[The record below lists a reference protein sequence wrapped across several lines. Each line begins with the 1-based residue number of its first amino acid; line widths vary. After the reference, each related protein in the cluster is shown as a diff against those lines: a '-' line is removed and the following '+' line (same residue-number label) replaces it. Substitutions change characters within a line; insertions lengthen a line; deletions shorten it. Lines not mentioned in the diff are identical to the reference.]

1 MGACPRMHGRA
12 ASFACDQPPLEIE
25 LFLEEVEGMKLVYA
39 IVHDEDGPKVMEELN
54 KSGFSVTKLCSSGGF
69 LKAGNTTLLVGIE
82 EESLDTVIDVIKKKS
97 KSRKQIINSSMTPN
111 GMGGMFIPYPVEVVV
126 GGATIFVLDVERF
139 EKV

>member
-1 MGACPRMHGRA
+1 
-12 ASFACDQPPLEIE
+12 
-25 LFLEEVEGMKLVYA
+25 MKLVYA